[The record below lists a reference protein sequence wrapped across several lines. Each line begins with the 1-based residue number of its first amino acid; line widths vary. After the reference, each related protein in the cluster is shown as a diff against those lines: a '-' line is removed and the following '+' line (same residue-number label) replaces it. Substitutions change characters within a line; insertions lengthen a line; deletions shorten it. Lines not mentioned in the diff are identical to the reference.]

1 MSKKILIVEDDMIIS
16 LYSKRYLESLGHQ
29 VVQSVRSGE
38 AAIKAVKTH
47 RPDVILMDVRLDGA
61 MNGIEAMEE
70 IRKFSNAAVI
80 YTTGNSEPEMK
91 ARAEQTS
98 MLAFCTKPVVM
109 DEIRDA
115 LSQID

>member
-16 LYSKRYLESLGHQ
+16 LVTKRYLESLGHKI
-29 VVQSVRSGE
+29 VQSVRSGE
-38 AAIKAVKTH
+38 SAIKAVKTH
-47 RPDVILMDVRLDGA
+47 HPDVILMDVRLDGT

-80 YTTGNSEPEMK
+80 YTTGNSEPVMK

-98 MLAFCTKPVVM
+98 MIAFCVKPVSL
-109 DEIRDA
+109 DDIKSA
-115 LSQID
+115 LDQIH